1 MKRGLSLGWS
11 LWLACLICG
20 FSRGAVLLHEDWN
33 SGHIDTSRWEYAGMP
48 INSSLVDL
56 GGGDWRSSW
65 MICWGTTTPASAVAP
80 LLPAAIICAAP
91 SGCGARISPWT
102 GTAFAAPLS
111 TAIIFRGARH
121 NPAWLRSRLA

>member
-1 MKRGLSLGWS
+1 MRNPNRVTMATGAADRGLRKPMSVQRVDDSRHVEREARSEPMKRGLSLGWS

-56 GGGDWRSSW
+56 GGGD
-65 MICWGTTTPASAVAP
+65 
-80 LLPAAIICAAP
+80 CAQA
-91 SGCGARISPWT
+91 G
-102 GTAFAAPLS
+102 
-111 TAIIFRGARH
+111 
-121 NPAWLRSRLA
+121 

>member
-56 GGGDWRSSW
+56 GGGDWALKLDDMLGNYNTGLRSR
-65 MICWGTTTPASAVAP
+65 
-80 LLPAAIICAAP
+80 AAFARGNNLRAP